1 MTCSS
6 FNAMSGSRRIEQE
19 PVFEHPGGRLKIVIV
34 VAGEEDFVEAV
45 ILLPDQATVDVFRKG
60 EGALEQTAAHDS
72 ASSFTGPASTC
83 KAYAIAD
90 DSIFNLCLNGELQCR
105 S

>member
-1 MTCSS
+1 M
-6 FNAMSGSRRIEQE
+6 
-19 PVFEHPGGRLKIVIV
+19 IV

-45 ILLPDQATVDVFRKG
+45 LLLPDQATVDVFRKG